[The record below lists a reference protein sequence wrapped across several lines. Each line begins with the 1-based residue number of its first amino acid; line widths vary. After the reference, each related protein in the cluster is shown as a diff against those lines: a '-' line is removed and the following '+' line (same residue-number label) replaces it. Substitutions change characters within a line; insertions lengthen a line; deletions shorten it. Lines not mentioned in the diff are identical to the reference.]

1 MQSELANPSE
11 EGRGIG
17 TRAAEKCDFKRSPR
31 ILFRT
36 ANLLACNSRK
46 DIDSEVLRVKETN
59 KDGVS

>member
-1 MQSELANPSE
+1 M

-46 DIDSEVLRVKETN
+46 DIDSAVLRVKETN